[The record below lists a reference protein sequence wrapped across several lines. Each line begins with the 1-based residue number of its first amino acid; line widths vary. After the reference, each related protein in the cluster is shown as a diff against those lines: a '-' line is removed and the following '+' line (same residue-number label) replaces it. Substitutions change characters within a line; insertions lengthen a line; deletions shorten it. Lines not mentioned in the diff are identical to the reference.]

1 MWPWEHL
8 AFGYVVYSLTARIAW
23 RRSPGGVE
31 AAAVVLATQL
41 PDLID
46 KPLSWG
52 LGVFPAGYAM
62 GHSIVVA
69 VPLSAAAIALARR
82 RERVADGLA
91 FAVGYLSHLAG
102 DLLSPLLSEGR
113 LAFERV
119 LWPFVSLPPYETTRG
134 FAGRFLLYVGRY
146 AHEATEPENWP
157 LLVAYLGLFVAVGA
171 LWMLDGA
178 PGVRELVVALRASV
192 RERS

>member
-8 AFGYVVYSLTARIAW
+8 AFGYVCYSLTARIAW

-31 AAAVVLATQL
+31 AATVALATLL

-52 LGVFPAGYAM
+52 LGVFPTGYAM
-62 GHSIVVA
+62 GHSLVVA
-69 VPLSAAAIALARR
+69 LSLTAAAVALARR
-82 RERVADGLA
+82 RDRLADGFA
-91 FAVGYLSHLAG
+91 FGVGYLSHLAG

-146 AHEATEPENWP
+146 AHEATEPENLP
-157 LLVAYLGLFVAVGA
+157 FLVAYLGLFVAVGV
-171 LWMLDGA
+171 LWILDGA
-178 PGVRELVVALRASV
+178 PGVRELVVALRASA
-192 RERS
+192 REQG